1 MPDGED
7 GARGDAGR
15 GPAAQFGLKQAL
27 ADQLSLQAVIGG
39 PRGLAESVLPMT
51 VFSVVWAFSHD
62 VPRSVV
68 AALVPAAVFTLWR
81 LVAREPLTQALG
93 GLLGIGLGAG
103 LALVTGRGQDFFVPG
118 ILKNLG
124 FAALYAITSLVRY
137 PLIGLLL
144 GFTLG
149 EELHW
154 RRVPQRMRV
163 YQQATWVWVAVF
175 ALRALVQGRLYVQGD
190 PTTLGFVNLLLGLPL
205 FGLAVALTWLL
216 VRRVP
221 TARPEQQAT
230 VAGAA
235 AHPEPGVQASARD
248 EEAGEPE
255 GELSGGGGRG

>member
-1 MPDGED
+1 MRDGED
-7 GARGDAGR
+7 GRRHDVVR
-15 GPAAQFGLKQAL
+15 GPAGQLGLKQAL

-51 VFSVVWAFSHD
+51 VFSVVWAFTHD
-62 VPRSVV
+62 VQRSVL
-68 AALVPAAVFTLWR
+68 AALVPAALFTLWR
-81 LVAREPLTQALG
+81 LVAREPVTQALG

-103 LALVTGRGQDFFVPG
+103 IALFTGRAQDFFVPG

-124 FAALYAITSLVRY
+124 FAALYAVTSLVRY

-149 EELHW
+149 EGLHW
-154 RRVPQRMRV
+154 RRVRERMRV
-163 YQQATWVWVAVF
+163 YQQATWVWVAMF
-175 ALRALVQGRLYVQGD
+175 AVRALVQGRLYVKGD
-190 PTTLGFVNLLLGLPL
+190 ATTLGFVNLLLGLPL

-221 TARPEQQAT
+221 PARPEPGAPAAPD
-230 VAGAA
+230 AGTT
-235 AHPEPGVQASARD
+235 
-248 EEAGEPE
+248 AGETE

>member
-1 MPDGED
+1 MREGED
-7 GARGDAGR
+7 GARRDGAR
-15 GPAAQFGLKQAL
+15 GPAEQFGLGQAL
-27 ADQLSLQAVIGG
+27 AEQLSLRAVIGG

-51 VFSVVWAFSHD
+51 VFSVVWAFTHD
-62 VPRSVV
+62 VQRSVL
-68 AALVPAAVFTLWR
+68 AALVPAAVFLLWR
-81 LVAREPLTQALG
+81 LVARQPVTQALG

-103 LALVTGRGQDFFVPG
+103 IALFTGRAQDFFVPG
-118 ILKNLG
+118 IAKNLG
-124 FAALYAITSLVRY
+124 FGALYAVSSLVRY

-154 RRVPQRMRV
+154 RRVPRRMRV
-163 YQQATWVWVAVF
+163 YQQATWVWVGVF
-175 ALRALVQGRLYVQGD
+175 AVRALVQGRLYVQGD

-221 TARPEQQAT
+221 PARPEAQSPG
-230 VAGAA
+230 AGK
-235 AHPEPGVQASARD
+235 ED
-248 EEAGEPE
+248 AGEPE